1 MINIHVIDLNFV
13 SSHSRLSEHYM
24 RPYSINLDRNEQCLS
39 DMNLNEMWPN
49 SNMIKTATKSN
60 NWINTF
66 KAKTIAN
73 EINKNY
79 NELVDPSSRL
89 EFVSLMPN
97 NNTNNKIPNEIRNE
111 SNLRI
116 NNNLDSNAG
125 SRLDNKKYAT
135 ILPDLKIAYC
145 QKQMI

>member
-1 MINIHVIDLNFV
+1 
-13 SSHSRLSEHYM
+13 M

-97 NNTNNKIPNEIRNE
+97 NNTNNKIPNEIRSE
-111 SNLRI
+111 SNLRT

>member
-1 MINIHVIDLNFV
+1 
-13 SSHSRLSEHYM
+13 M
-24 RPYSINLDRNEQCLS
+24 RPYSINLDKNEQCLS

-97 NNTNNKIPNEIRNE
+97 NNNNNKIPNEIRND

-116 NNNLDSNAG
+116 NNNNNLDSNAG
-125 SRLDNKKYAT
+125 SRLDNKKYTT

-145 QKQMI
+145 QNQMI